1 MRRAAT
7 AVGSDLTATEVAR
20 EHLLA
25 GGDAVGAVVAGFF
38 AAAGQAPGV
47 LFGSVGLMLA
57 QVGAGVRAFDGRQRQ
72 PGIGLR
78 RARGAAE
85 GDVIPRAARV
95 AAPGSVAA
103 LLVALR
109 YGRSVGLSRV
119 LSPGVSLARKQG
131 CARRAEVLEQI
142 ERLGA
147 AALASSAIA
156 RPLIHAAGPTEGGAL
171 CARDLETVADID
183 RLAAADGAVRSAPW
197 AADRGEPSAMSSAEW
212 DARAERQQGLC
223 ACDAAGGVAVLCYDD
238 APSGLCVEALE
249 LVLPLDAVPVRRGMP
264 RVSPG
269 TLLPAPT
276 PLRIEVSEADVPTL
290 ATVELARRAALIVR
304 PR

>member
-57 QVGAGVRAFDGRQRQ
+57 QVGGGVRAFDGRQRQ
-72 PGIGLR
+72 PGVGLR
-78 RARGAAE
+78 RARGVAE
-85 GDVIPRAARV
+85 GDAIPQAARV

-119 LSPGVSLARKQG
+119 LSPGVSLARKLG
-131 CARRAEVLEQI
+131 CARRAEVLEAI

-147 AALASSAIA
+147 AALASPAIA
-156 RPLIHAAGPTEGGAL
+156 RPLLHAAGPTEGGAL

-183 RLAAADGAVRSAPW
+183 RLAAAEGAVRRAPW
-197 AADRGEPSAMSSAEW
+197 AADRGEPSVLPSAEW
-212 DARAERQQGLC
+212 EARAERQQGLC
-223 ACDAAGGVAVLCYDD
+223 ACDATGGVAALCYDD
-238 APSGLCVEALE
+238 ALSGLTVEALE
-249 LVLPLDAVPVRRGMP
+249 LVLPLDAVPVRRGMA

-290 ATVELARRAALIVR
+290 ASVELARRAALSVR

>member
-1 MRRAAT
+1 MRRTSA
-7 AVGSDLTATEVAR
+7 AVGSDPAATEVAR
-20 EHLLA
+20 EHLLS

-47 LFGSVGLMLA
+47 LFSPVGLMLA

-78 RARGAAE
+78 RARGVAE
-85 GDVIPRAARV
+85 GDTIPAAARV

-109 YGRSVGLSRV
+109 YGRSVSLSRV
-119 LSPGVSLARKQG
+119 VAAGASLARQAG

-147 AALASSAIA
+147 AALASPAIA

-171 CARDLETVADID
+171 CARDLETVAEID
-183 RLAAADGAVRSAPW
+183 RPAAADGGVRRVPW
-197 AADRGEPSAMSSAEW
+197 ADERLDPSLVPTAEW

-223 ACDAAGGVAVLCYDD
+223 ACDAAGGVAALCYDD
-238 APSGLCVEALE
+238 AVSGLSVEELE
-249 LVLPLDAVPVRRGMP
+249 LLLPLDAVPVRRGMP
-264 RVSPG
+264 RVAPG

-276 PLRIEVSEADVPTL
+276 PLGIELSEADVPQL
-290 ATVELARRAALIVR
+290 ATVSLARRAPLVVR